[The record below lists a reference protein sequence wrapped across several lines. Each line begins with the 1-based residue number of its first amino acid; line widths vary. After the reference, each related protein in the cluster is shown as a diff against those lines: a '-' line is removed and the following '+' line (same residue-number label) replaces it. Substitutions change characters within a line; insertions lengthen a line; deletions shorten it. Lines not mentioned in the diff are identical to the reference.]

1 MKSIGLGYRAA
12 VVAVIE
18 TMTAHDAARYCS
30 RSAISLLLETIAN
43 AGRPMEFN
51 QIKYFVVLAR
61 ELHFTRAADACH
73 VSQPA
78 LTKAIQKL
86 EDELG
91 GPLFLRERSH
101 TQLTELGR
109 MMLGPLERALASA
122 CRLASCAEALRRRE
136 TSPLRIGLEWS
147 VPAAVLTPVLSTLR
161 RSAQDID
168 LSLRHG
174 SQLDLCERMLGGE
187 LDIALLVEGPDLHE
201 RLHHWR
207 MFAEHYVLICP
218 PDHRFS
224 DRDAIG
230 VSELAE
236 ECLLLNEAA
245 DCPVRRFLAEV
256 FEHNG
261 VKPRRQHFAT
271 SQEQIIEMVLASL
284 GVSLVGERLSTAAP
298 LLRRPIAADPD
309 SRNIV
314 LATVA
319 GRPFGP
325 TPALFLKLMRA
336 RAWSQDNQLTAA
348 DIAAAA

>member
-1 MKSIGLGYRAA
+1 MKSIGLGYRAGA
-12 VVAVIE
+12 AAVIE
-18 TMTAHDAARYCS
+18 TMTAHCVDRYCS

-43 AGRPMEFN
+43 SGHPMEFN
-51 QIKYFVVLAR
+51 QIRYFVVLAR

-122 CRLASCAEALRRRE
+122 HDAKRQADAFRRRE

-147 VPAAVLTPVLSTLR
+147 VPAAALTPVLSALR
-161 RSAQDID
+161 RSVLEID
-168 LSLRHG
+168 LSMRHG

-207 MFAEHYVLICP
+207 MFAEHYVVICP
-218 PDHRFS
+218 PDHRFR

-236 ECLLLNEAA
+236 ECLLLNEDS
-245 DCPVRRFLAEV
+245 DCPVRRFLGEV

-271 SQEQIIEMVLASL
+271 SQEQILEMVLASL
-284 GVSLVGERLSTAAP
+284 GVSLVGERLSTVAP

-309 SRNIV
+309 CRNVV
-314 LATVA
+314 LAAVA

-336 RAWSQDNQLTAA
+336 WAWSQDNRPAA
-348 DIAAAA
+348 SDAAAAA